1 MKKNISSNDCRF
13 IFTDKFNMLTMKD
26 IGIELKHFS
35 MGTAPEKPSFLVN
48 QDDLKKKIIEKFS
61 GFFDEN
67 MSQGL
72 EVIFLKSNYGNGK
85 SHFIRMIYTFL
96 NEYENVIARRVSL
109 KQEETD
115 LKKKILESISQ
126 KKLKECSEFI
136 VETALEDA
144 VKDEKDAVLLSV
156 AEKYN
161 VSAKLSQIIYEA
173 ARSNEITKQVQAI
186 SILKG
191 NYLPSYLKSFDCKSK
206 DLNNDFYYNVIRLI
220 SVYLKETTHYLVV
233 VFDEYEHVFSWRS
246 SEARKSLYQDIKLFS
261 DHIDTFSNLFFVFAE
276 SDSVENRTESMD
288 DPAFVSRKSNLTY
301 QIADIS
307 SEDEVEKLFGMILK
321 RYQKY
326 YSISFEDCKV
336 EILQS
341 VYEDSS
347 VKTKTNYRGYTQAIM
362 RALDQF
368 RNQPPKT
375 KKSKKI
381 RLIKKEEMND
391 NIEDRKAEETRIAK
405 WKNAT
410 SISRKTILCE
420 LLENMLVNVGE
431 QIISRSRK
439 RGEYATSF
447 GNVRKKYYVIST
459 DNPSIKDIIKRYEA
473 ISSEKADEDLLY
485 ILYPAIEGELYVE
498 IDGKLVCYDA
508 NTIKAAFKSIYEDK
522 VTYDNIESYLEILN
536 RRSDNAKEN

>member
-1 MKKNISSNDCRF
+1 
-13 IFTDKFNMLTMKD
+13 MLTMKD

-191 NYLPSYLKSFDCKSK
+191 NYLPSNLKSFDCKSK
-206 DLNNDFYYNVIRLI
+206 YLN
-220 SVYLKETTHYLVV
+220 
-233 VFDEYEHVFSWRS
+233 
-246 SEARKSLYQDIKLFS
+246 
-261 DHIDTFSNLFFVFAE
+261 
-276 SDSVENRTESMD
+276 
-288 DPAFVSRKSNLTY
+288 
-301 QIADIS
+301 
-307 SEDEVEKLFGMILK
+307 
-321 RYQKY
+321 
-326 YSISFEDCKV
+326 
-336 EILQS
+336 
-341 VYEDSS
+341 
-347 VKTKTNYRGYTQAIM
+347 
-362 RALDQF
+362 
-368 RNQPPKT
+368 
-375 KKSKKI
+375 
-381 RLIKKEEMND
+381 
-391 NIEDRKAEETRIAK
+391 
-405 WKNAT
+405 
-410 SISRKTILCE
+410 
-420 LLENMLVNVGE
+420 
-431 QIISRSRK
+431 
-439 RGEYATSF
+439 
-447 GNVRKKYYVIST
+447 
-459 DNPSIKDIIKRYEA
+459 
-473 ISSEKADEDLLY
+473 
-485 ILYPAIEGELYVE
+485 
-498 IDGKLVCYDA
+498 
-508 NTIKAAFKSIYEDK
+508 
-522 VTYDNIESYLEILN
+522 SYF
-536 RRSDNAKEN
+536 

>member
-126 KKLKECSEFI
+126 KKLKECAEFI

-233 VFDEYEHVFSWRS
+233 VFDEYEHVFSWQS

-326 YSISFEDCKV
+326 YSISLEECK
-336 EILQS
+336 EGILQS

-391 NIEDRKAEETRIAK
+391 NIEDRKAEEARIAK

-439 RGEYATSF
+439 RGEYATRF

-473 ISSEKADEDLLY
+473 ISSEKDEEYLLY
-485 ILYPAIEGELYVE
+485 ILYPAIEVELYVE

-508 NTIKAAFKSIYEDK
+508 NTIKAAFQSIYEDK

>member
-126 KKLKECSEFI
+126 KKLKECAEFI

-233 VFDEYEHVFSWRS
+233 VFDEYEHVFSWQS

-326 YSISFEDCKV
+326 YSISLEECK
-336 EILQS
+336 EGILQS

-391 NIEDRKAEETRIAK
+391 NIEDRKAEEARIAK

-439 RGEYATSF
+439 RGEYATRF

-473 ISSEKADEDLLY
+473 ISSEKEEEDLLY

-508 NTIKAAFKSIYEDK
+508 NTIKAAFQSIYEDK